1 MTYEEVRSDLG
12 RPPHFDGANYPYWH
26 VCMSC
31 FLEAKGLRVW
41 RVTNEGMKPLT
52 RPTNPTKADE
62 REIYLN
68 AIAWNSLLESLSM
81 DVFNRVYNL
90 KSAHKI

>member
-1 MTYEEVRSDLG
+1 
-12 RPPHFDGANYPYWH
+12 
-26 VCMSC
+26 
-31 FLEAKGLRVW
+31 
-41 RVTNEGMKPLT
+41 MKPLT

-62 REIYLN
+62 KEIHLN
-68 AIAWNSLLESLSM
+68 AIARNSLLESLSI